1 MTSGVIM
8 FKILGI
14 LGILV
19 LIYLVLKN
27 FVKKNTL
34 TPPPFSPDRKVIPFK
49 KPTLPQSKVEKEIDG
64 IVVEVDVEKKKPE
77 PPRSKTDS
85 KINKVVPFR
94 AENLI
99 FPTERGEMVRSKSEA
114 HIANTLFKLGIDYHY
129 EYKFQGKNGDYKLP
143 DFLFFTVER
152 EVIIWE
158 HLGMLNDQNYYHH
171 WKQKEA
177 WYLEEG
183 FKLGETLFTTEHY
196 IDNPEKGYRTIEKMA
211 NVIKK
216 RLAQNSVV
224 S

>member
-14 LGILV
+14 LGLLV
-19 LIYLVLKN
+19 LVYLVLKN

-34 TPPPFSPDRKVIPFK
+34 RPPPPPRDRKVIPFK
-49 KPTLPQSKVEKEIDG
+49 KPTLPPSETEKEIDG
-64 IVVEVDVEKKKPE
+64 VVVEVDKHKPE
-77 PPRSKTDS
+77 PLPRSKDTKS
-85 KINKVVPFR
+85 NKVVPFR

-99 FPTERGEMVRSKSEA
+99 FPTTRGEMVRSKSEA
-114 HIANTLFKLGIDYHY
+114 YIANTLFKLGIEYYY

-143 DFLFFTVER
+143 DFLFFTAAR

-158 HLGMLNDQNYYHH
+158 HLGMLDDKNYYHH

-196 IDNPEKGYRTIEKMA
+196 IDNPEKGYKTIEKMA
-211 NVIKK
+211 HVIKK
-216 RLAQNSVV
+216 RLTEGRAV